1 MFSFPNKKEKN
12 KNKINNSPAQ
22 KLIKVLLYAV
32 TVIVLINIFLPLF
45 FTFLS
50 MFKDRKEVFD
60 VNFHVFP
67 QNWIIENFS
76 RLFYLQ
82 YTTIGVNFF
91 QSFGMTLLVA
101 SISTVLS
108 LIINSLAGYAF
119 ARLSFPGKKIIWAIV
134 ISTMF
139 IPGITILLTSISVVS
154 ALGMLNTIWV
164 LIVPGLASAYN
175 IFFFKQFYLGFP
187 KDYDEAA
194 RVDGCNSI
202 QIFFKIFV
210 PNSITPMVIMGAG
223 TFIGYYNSYLWP
235 TLTIDKEHSQY
246 TQIMTLINYLF
257 SDISTVGYGAV
268 LAASF
273 ISLIPAVV
281 VFIIIQRYIKEGI
294 SLTGVK

>member
-1 MFSFPNKKEKN
+1 MLATRN
-12 KNKINNSPAQ
+12 KNKINNSTSQ
-22 KLIKVLLYAV
+22 RLIRVLLYAI
-32 TVIVLINIFLPLF
+32 TIIVLINIFLPLF
-45 FTFLS
+45 FMIIS
-50 MFKDRKEVFD
+50 MFKGRKEIFSSDFHIIPQVWTLD
-60 VNFHVFP
+60 NF
-67 QNWIIENFS
+67 N

-108 LIINSLAGYAF
+108 LFINSIAGYAF
-119 ARLSFPGKKIIWAIV
+119 ARLNFPGKKILWGIIMA
-134 ISTMF
+134 TMF
-139 IPGITILLTSISVVS
+139 VPGITILLTSISVVS
-154 ALGMLNTIWV
+154 SLGMLNTIWV

-175 IFFFKQFYLGFP
+175 MFFFKQFYMGFP

-202 QIFFKIFV
+202 QIFFKIFL
-210 PNSITPMVIMGAG
+210 PNSVTPMVIMGAG
-223 TFIGYYNSYLWP
+223 VFTGYYNSYLWP
-235 TLTIDKEHSQY
+235 TLTIDKEHAQY

-281 VFIIIQRYIKEGI
+281 VFIVIQRYIKEGI

>member
-1 MFSFPNKKEKN
+1 MEKV
-12 KNKINNSPAQ
+12 KQNKINNSTSS
-22 KLIKVLLYAV
+22 KLIRILLYIVTIVVLL
-32 TVIVLINIFLPLF
+32 NIFMPLF
-45 FTFLS
+45 FTILS
-50 MFKDRKEVFD
+50 MFKDRKEIFAADFHIFPYNWTFD
-60 VNFHVFP
+60 NF
-67 QNWIIENFS
+67 N

-101 SISTVLS
+101 LISTVLS
-108 LIINSLAGYAF
+108 LFINSIAGYAF
-119 ARLSFPGKKIIWAIV
+119 ARLNFPCKKIIWAIV

-154 ALGMLNTIWV
+154 SLGMLNTIWV

-210 PNSITPMVIMGAG
+210 PNSITPMIIMGAG
-223 TFIGYYNSYLWP
+223 VFTGYYNSYLWP
-235 TLTIDKEHSQY
+235 TLTIDKDHSQY

-257 SDISTVGYGAV
+257 SDVSTVGYGAV

-273 ISLIPAVV
+273 ISLIPAVI
-281 VFIIIQRYIKEGI
+281 VFIIIQRYIKDGI